1 MSLSQGFG
9 TMPHFRKVQRQL
21 YFEPQDS
28 ANRGALQT
36 LDDSDTTSNRPDKGP
51 TPSHKWSETGN
62 SYIYIIIYI
71 YIYLSSYIAN
81 IML

>member
-9 TMPHFRKVQRQL
+9 TMHHFRKVQRQL

-36 LDDSDTTSNRPDKGP
+36 LDDSDTTSNWFQLTRY
-51 TPSHKWSETGN
+51 N
-62 SYIYIIIYI
+62 IYI
-71 YIYLSSYIAN
+71 YIYVIIYIKYLSSYIAN